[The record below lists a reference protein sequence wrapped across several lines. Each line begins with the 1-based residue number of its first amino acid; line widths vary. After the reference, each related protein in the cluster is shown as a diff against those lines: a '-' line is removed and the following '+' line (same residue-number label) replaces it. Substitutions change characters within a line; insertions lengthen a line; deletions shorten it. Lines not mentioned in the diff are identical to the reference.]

1 MGVQMNLSEEDKKA
15 ILQISLISGIDENK
29 IQEVFE
35 SFLILFTIDYSSKK
49 SIRIPLLGNFFVR
62 YTGENTTDMGREAT
76 VDAFYSPS
84 DEVKRIIGQLV
95 DIEETFDYTNL
106 DTFKLLKKVINND
119 FKINLEKETFE

>member
-1 MGVQMNLSEEDKKA
+1 
-15 ILQISLISGIDENK
+15 
-29 IQEVFE
+29 
-35 SFLILFTIDYSSKK
+35 
-49 SIRIPLLGNFFVR
+49 
-62 YTGENTTDMGREAT
+62 MGREAT